1 MLRAIGL
8 IALIYLFFNYL
19 PEILETADKC
29 LERLTKPTVYSII
42 YYMQTKCGSS
52 VKAT

>member
-19 PEILETADKC
+19 PEILEIADRC
-29 LERLTKPTVYSII
+29 IGDV
-42 YYMQTKCGSS
+42 
-52 VKAT
+52 

>member
-1 MLRAIGL
+1 MLRAVGL

-29 LERLTKPTVYSII
+29 LGNAWQRKEL
-42 YYMQTKCGSS
+42 S
-52 VKAT
+52 V

>member
-19 PEILETADKC
+19 PEILETADRC
-29 LERLTKPTVYSII
+29 MGTI
-42 YYMQTKCGSS
+42 
-52 VKAT
+52 